1 MVITILAY
9 YPEVPLNVWVFL
21 CLSPSDLSS
30 MYLRNIPLVKSA
42 YRTNWLISFKKTH
55 LTFLVKTTPPPVW
68 LCLVNVI
75 VSKWRRCVCI
85 GNVKAHPDSKGELSG
100 SEWHIE
106 GSCEMAILVYCWIGA
121 NPAQFTTPKPDMHL
135 RKDVISCCGDEHFTL
150 VSPAMYFFLQQ
161 IPPPLFP
168 RRNRKKRSLG
178 LDFVVSRKR
187 WRSLGCSVFNKSNF
201 CSTCITFGKICWV
214 SGSR

>member
-106 GSCEMAILVYCWIGA
+106 GVLWNGNPCLLLDWSEPCTVHHTEAWHASPQGCNFMLWWRTFHLGFTCYVFLPTA
-121 NPAQFTTPKPDMHL
+121 NSTSFVPQK
-135 RKDVISCCGDEHFTL
+135 KQEKKEVWVWTL
-150 VSPAMYFFLQQ
+150 
-161 IPPPLFP
+161 
-168 RRNRKKRSLG
+168 
-178 LDFVVSRKR
+178 
-187 WRSLGCSVFNKSNF
+187 
-201 CSTCITFGKICWV
+201 
-214 SGSR
+214 